1 MFVGILELAGRH
13 IFDIMETS
21 NKLCSLLLVIITH
34 FFGVVQA
41 CEEGTVDMQE
51 FFISFSSASEVHDF
65 VNIATKQYFPIQVE
79 RENQS
84 TDAKSIMSLF
94 SMGLNRPLRL
104 LIPDAGAETEG
115 FLSAVQAYLMA

>member
-1 MFVGILELAGRH
+1 MAGRR

-21 NKLCSLLLVIITH
+21 NKLRSLLLVIITH
-34 FFGVVQA
+34 FFEVVQA

-65 VNIATKQYFPIQVE
+65 VNIATKQFFPIQVE

-104 LIPDAGAETEG
+104 LIPDIGAETEG